1 MDFIDF
7 SRLCERIEGISGRLE
22 MIDVVSRAIFPLS
35 EEELPVFVRF
45 LMGRIFP
52 DWSPLKV
59 GIGPN
64 LLFEAVAYVAGKKKG
79 EVIDEINR
87 VGDAG
92 IAIEHLLSS
101 KEQTSFFSSPL
112 DLLEVFGDFEYLA
125 RIEGTRTQREKLKV
139 IRKLFADA
147 QPLEGRYIARLLLG
161 ELRIG
166 MGEGNVR
173 DAIAKGFGVDADL
186 VEHAHQLTNDLG
198 EVALLAKVGPD
209 ALRNVFIEPFR
220 PVKMMLAQQGTI
232 GEMMSDHG
240 KVAAEFKYDGSRF
253 QFHKKGSEC
262 RIYSRKLEEV
272 TNALPDIVQQLSG
285 ATDHDVILDGEAL
298 AVRDGRTLPFQ
309 YVLRRFRRKHDIDA
323 HMEQIEMIPMVFD
336 LLYLD
341 GKTLLDEPLHAR
353 RTLLEKTLSG
363 HIAPQV
369 TSGDLDAVESFYR
382 TALEKGHEGIMV
394 KALDS
399 LYTPGVRGRQWVKIK
414 PAVDTMDLAVVG
426 AEWGEGRRAGLFGSF
441 LLACQDQG
449 ELLPVGKVA
458 TGFSDEMLAEI
469 YALLKDS
476 VIAHSGKEV
485 TFEPGAVFEVGYAE
499 IQKSPNYRS
508 GFALRFPRF
517 IRLRDDK
524 SVDEIETLEQ
534 VRERFEKRITPA

>member
-1 MDFIDF
+1 
-7 SRLCERIEGISGRLE
+7 
-22 MIDVVSRAIFPLS
+22 MIDIVSRAIPYLS
-35 EEELPVFVRF
+35 DEELPVFVRF
-45 LMGRIFP
+45 LMGKIFP

-64 LLFEAVAYVAGKKKG
+64 LLFEAVAYVAGKKKD
-79 EVIDEINR
+79 EVINEINR
-87 VGDAG
+87 TGDAG
-92 IAIEHLLSS
+92 VAIEHILSS
-101 KEQTSFFSSPL
+101 KEQTSFFTSPL
-112 DLLEVFGDFEYLA
+112 DLLEVYRDFIYLA
-125 RIEGTRTQREKLKV
+125 RIEGSRTQREKLKV
-139 IRKLFADA
+139 IRKLFGDA

-173 DAIAKGFGVDADL
+173 DAIAKAYEVDAGL

-198 EVALLAKVGPD
+198 EVALLAKEGPE
-209 ALRNVFIEPFR
+209 ALRTVFIEPFR

-232 GEMMSDHG
+232 EEMIRDHG
-240 KVAAEFKYDGSRF
+240 EIAAEFKYDGSRF
-253 QFHKKGSEC
+253 QFHKRGGEC

-272 TNALPDIVQQLSG
+272 TAALPDIVRQLSE

-298 AVRDGRTLPFQ
+298 AVRDGRPLPFQ
-309 YVLRRFRRKHDIDA
+309 YVLRRFRRKHDVDA

-341 GKTLLDEPLHAR
+341 GETLLDEPLSTR
-353 RTLLEKTLSG
+353 RRLLEAALRA
-363 HIAPQV
+363 HVAPQER
-369 TSGDLDAVESFYR
+369 SGDPESVESFYR
-382 TALEKGHEGIMV
+382 AALDAGHEGIMV

-399 LYTPGVRGRQWVKIK
+399 RYTPGVRGRQWVKIK

-426 AEWGEGRRAGLFGSF
+426 AEWGEGRRAHVFGSF
-441 LLACQDQG
+441 LLACEEQG

-458 TGFSDEMLAEI
+458 TGLSDEMLAEI
-469 YALLKDS
+469 YALLKDT

-485 TFEPGAVFEVGYAE
+485 TFEPGTVFEVGYAE

-517 IRLRDDK
+517 VRLRDDK

-534 VRERFEKRITPA
+534 VKERFWKRATPA

>member
-7 SRLCERIEGISGRLE
+7 SGLCERLEGIPGRLE
-22 MIDVVSRAIFPLS
+22 MTDIVSRVIPPLS
-35 EEELPVFVRF
+35 DEELPVFVRF
-45 LMGRIFP
+45 LMGKIFP

-64 LLFEAVAYVAGKKKG
+64 LLFEAVAYVAGKKKE

-92 IAIEHLLSS
+92 VAIEHLLSS
-101 KEQTSFFSSPL
+101 KEQTSFFTSPL
-112 DLLEVFGDFEYLA
+112 DLLEVFRDFEYLA
-125 RIEGTRTQREKLKV
+125 RIEGSRTQREKLKV

-147 QPLEGRYIARLLLG
+147 QPIEGRYIARLLLG

-166 MGEGNVR
+166 MGEGTMR
-173 DAIAKGFGVDADL
+173 DAIARAFGVDAGT
-186 VEHAHQLTNDLG
+186 VEHAHQLRNDLG
-198 EVALLAKVGPD
+198 EVALLAKEGPD
-209 ALRNVFIEPFR
+209 ALRNVFLEPFR

-232 GEMMSDHG
+232 EEMVRDHG
-240 KVAAEFKYDGSRF
+240 EIAAEFKYDGSRF
-253 QFHKKGSEC
+253 QFHKMGGEC

-272 TNALPDIVQQLSG
+272 TSALPDIVQQLND

-298 AVRDGRTLPFQ
+298 AVKDGRTLPFQ

-323 HMEQIEMIPMVFD
+323 HMEEIEMIPMVFD
-336 LLYLD
+336 LIYLD
-341 GKTLLDEPLHAR
+341 GETLLDEPLSVR
-353 RTLLEKTLSG
+353 RRLLETTLRA
-363 HIAPQV
+363 HIAPQER
-369 TSGDLDAVESFYR
+369 SADAQSIESFYR
-382 TALEKGHEGIMV
+382 SALDGGHEGIMV

-399 LYTPGVRGRQWVKIK
+399 RYTPGVRGRQWVKIK

-426 AEWGEGRRAGLFGSF
+426 AEWGEGRRARLFGSF
-441 LLACQDQG
+441 LLACQDRG

-469 YALLKDS
+469 HALLKDTVVS
-476 VIAHSGKEV
+476 HSGKEV

-499 IQKSPNYRS
+499 IQKSTNYRS

-517 IRLRDDK
+517 VRLRDDK

-534 VRERFEKRITPA
+534 VQERFKKRVTPA

>member
-7 SRLCERIEGISGRLE
+7 SKLCERIEGISGRLE
-22 MIDVVSRAIFPLS
+22 MIDVVSRAIPPLN
-35 EEELPVFVRF
+35 EEELPIFVRF

-64 LLFEAVAYVAGKKKG
+64 LLFEAVAYVAGKKKE

-92 IAIEHLLSS
+92 TAIEHLLSS
-101 KEQTSFFSSPL
+101 KEQTSFFSNPL
-112 DLLEVFGDFEYLA
+112 DLVEVFHDFEYLA

-147 QPLEGRYIARLLLG
+147 QPLEGRYIARLLLA

-173 DAIAKGFGVDADL
+173 DAIARAYEVDASL

-198 EVALLAKVGPD
+198 EVALLARVGPD

-232 GEMMSDHG
+232 EGMMEDYG
-240 KVAAEFKYDGSRF
+240 TVAAEFKYDGSRF
-253 QFHKKGSEC
+253 QFHKKGDEC

-272 TNALPDIVQQLSG
+272 TGALPDIVQQLKDV
-285 ATDHDVILDGEAL
+285 TDHDVILDGEAL

-323 HMEQIEMIPMVFD
+323 HMEEIEMIPMVFD

-341 GKTLLDEPLHAR
+341 GETLLDEPFHVR
-353 RTLLEKTLSG
+353 RGLLEKTLRG

-369 TSGDLDAVESFYR
+369 KSDDPEAIESFYR
-382 TALEKGHEGIMV
+382 TALEGGHEGIMV
-394 KALDS
+394 KAPDS

-458 TGFSDEMLAEI
+458 TGLSDEMLAEI

-485 TFEPGAVFEVGYAE
+485 SLEPEVVFEVGYAE

-517 IRLRDDK
+517 VRLRDDK

-534 VRERFEKRITPA
+534 VKERFKKRITPA

>member
-7 SRLCERIEGISGRLE
+7 SKLCERIEGISGRLE
-22 MIDVVSRAIFPLS
+22 MIDVVSRAIPPLN
-35 EEELPVFVRF
+35 EEELPIFVRF

-64 LLFEAVAYVAGKKKG
+64 LLFEAVAYVAGKKKE

-92 IAIEHLLSS
+92 TAIEHLLSS
-101 KEQTSFFSSPL
+101 KEQTSFFSNPL
-112 DLLEVFGDFEYLA
+112 DLVEVFHDFEYLA

-147 QPLEGRYIARLLLG
+147 QPLEGRYIARLLLA

-173 DAIAKGFGVDADL
+173 DAIARAYEVDASL

-198 EVALLAKVGPD
+198 EVALLARVGPD

-232 GEMMSDHG
+232 EGMMDDYG
-240 KVAAEFKYDGSRF
+240 TVAAEFKYDGSRF
-253 QFHKKGSEC
+253 QFHKKGDEC

-272 TNALPDIVQQLSG
+272 TGALPDIVQQLKDV
-285 ATDHDVILDGEAL
+285 TDHDVILDGEAL

-323 HMEQIEMIPMVFD
+323 HMEEIEMIPMVFD

-341 GKTLLDEPLHAR
+341 GETLLDEPFHVR
-353 RTLLEKTLSG
+353 RGLLEKTLRG

-369 TSGDLDAVESFYR
+369 KSDDPEAIESFYR
-382 TALEKGHEGIMV
+382 TALEGGHEGIMV
-394 KALDS
+394 KAPDS

-458 TGFSDEMLAEI
+458 TGLSDEMLAEI

-485 TFEPGAVFEVGYAE
+485 SLEPEVVFEVGYAE

-517 IRLRDDK
+517 VRLRDDK

-534 VRERFEKRITPA
+534 VKERFKKRITPA

>member
-1 MDFIDF
+1 MDFIVF
-7 SRLCERIEGISGRLE
+7 SQLCERLEGISGRLE
-22 MIDVVSRAIFPLS
+22 MIDVVSRAIPPLS
-35 EEELPVFVRF
+35 EEELPIFVRF
-45 LMGRIFP
+45 LMGKIFP

-87 VGDAG
+87 IGDAG
-92 IAIEHLLSS
+92 IALEHLLSS
-101 KEQTSFFSSPL
+101 KEQTSFFSKSL
-112 DLLEVFGDFEYLA
+112 DLVEVFRDFEYLA

-147 QPLEGRYIARLLLG
+147 QPIEGRYIARLLLG

-166 MGEGNVR
+166 MGEGNMR
-173 DAIAKGFGVDADL
+173 DAIARAYQVEAAL

-198 EVALLAKVGPD
+198 EVALLAKNGPD
-209 ALRNVFIEPFR
+209 ALRTVFIEPFR

-232 GEMMSDHG
+232 EDMMKNGGE
-240 KVAAEFKYDGSRF
+240 VAAEFKYDGSRF
-253 QFHKKGSEC
+253 QFHKKGDES

-272 TNALPDIVQQLSG
+272 TNALPDIVQHLSQ
-285 ATDHDVILDGEAL
+285 ATDHDVIFDGEVL

-323 HMEQIEMIPMVFD
+323 HVEQIEMIPMVFD

-341 GKTLLDEPLHAR
+341 GRTLLDEPLLVR
-353 RTLLEKTLSG
+353 RELLETTLRA
-363 HIAPQV
+363 HVAPQV
-369 TSGDLDAVESFYR
+369 RSGDPQSIESFYR
-382 TALEKGHEGIMV
+382 NALDKGHEGIML

-414 PAVDTMDLAVVG
+414 PAVDTMDLAVIG
-426 AEWGEGRRAGLFGSF
+426 AEWGEGRRARVFGSF
-441 LLACQDQG
+441 LLACQDEG

-485 TFEPGAVFEVGYAE
+485 TFEPGTVFEVGYAE
-499 IQKSPNYRS
+499 LQQSPNYRS

-517 IRLRDDK
+517 VRLRDDK

-534 VRERFEKRITPA
+534 VKERYKKRITPA